1 MSEQRLLTSD
11 VGIAIRDALS
21 LLGDG
26 IFPASGGEPDVI
38 LDVDASDTNN
48 LVLRT
53 ESGAQFTIRIVR
65 TG

>member
-1 MSEQRLLTSD
+1 MSKERLLTSD

-21 LLGDG
+21 LLDDG

-38 LDVDASDTNN
+38 LDVDASDANN

-53 ESGAQFTIRIVR
+53 ESSSQFTIRIIR